1 MTGFAIGDRVA
12 LVPAYAEGEG
22 NVMTEQ
28 EVVRTHTEG
37 FYGALKARDFDALSR
52 LYAADYMFVRPDA
65 SVLSKEGVLRDLQE
79 GGLMIHSIEISD
91 VRVRIY
97 GETALLTGESWTVT
111 SRAGRETT
119 AHFRLIAVYVADGSA
134 IQLAHF
140 QSVSLPN

>member
-1 MTGFAIGDRVA
+1 MS
-12 LVPAYAEGEG
+12 PEGEG
-22 NVMTEQ
+22 NAMTEQ
-28 EVVRTHTEG
+28 EVIRTHTEG

-52 LYAADYMFVRPDA
+52 LYAADYMLVRPDA

-97 GETALLTGESWTVT
+97 GETALLTGESRTVM
-111 SRAGRETT
+111 SRAGKETR
-119 AHFRLIAVYVADGSA
+119 AHFRLIAVYVANGSA